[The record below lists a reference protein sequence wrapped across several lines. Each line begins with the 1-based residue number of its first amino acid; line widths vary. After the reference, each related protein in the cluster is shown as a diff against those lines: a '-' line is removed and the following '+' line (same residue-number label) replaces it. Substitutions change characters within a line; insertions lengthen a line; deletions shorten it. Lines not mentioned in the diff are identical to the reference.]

1 MAMSLKENH
10 EPIRKMPFMDSNNAV
25 VNVRLDNVVVDMI
38 LRERVN
44 KLPFPKARPSSGD
57 NYLLGPEKP

>member
-1 MAMSLKENH
+1 
-10 EPIRKMPFMDSNNAV
+10 MPFMDSNDAIV
-25 VNVRLDNVVVDMI
+25 DVRLDIVVVDMI

-44 KLPFPKARPSSGD
+44 GLPFPKARSSSGD